1 MRTRNRLSR
10 FDAGR
15 HFLRGE
21 VSSMVHRFWR
31 LIVLILALWHDRS
44 QKQIAAAIGMSQK
57 ALSKAL
63 KRPEAGDEQVASL
76 LTAVRSRQAEVPIVT
91 ACLEALDAVSRSGE
105 LTDEEQAVVEEGVL
119 EGTRRLRAALIEVAL
134 RSRVVHCHGYPGAA
148 DLEPARRR
156 AGELLEML
164 RGLPEGS
171 RSAVVKVV
179 EEYQSWALCELVC
192 DESVREASRNL
203 EAAASWARLAEEIAA
218 TVRGPEGWRRS
229 VLGYAKGHGANVLKV
244 VGELEAADVMIEE
257 AKRLWKAGADPEQV
271 LDPGRLLDLEAS
283 LRRDQTRFP
292 EALAVLE
299 LAVPVSRFP
308 ERPLLLR
315 ATTYE
320 AMGDYGRAI
329 EALFQIVPLMDQQ
342 AEPRQRYVLL
352 FNLAT
357 NFCHIRR
364 YDEAYQLVEKIRP
377 LLIAQNDKIDLL
389 RLTWL
394 EGRIAAG
401 LGRPR
406 DSLRALGEARRGFA
420 EEKMSY
426 DNALALL
433 EESVLLLEDG
443 QTAEV
448 KNLAQE
454 LAEVFES
461 NGIHREALVALRLF
475 HEAAEREQATA
486 ELARRILAFLFR
498 ARHDQG
504 LRFTDS

>member
-1 MRTRNRLSR
+1 
-10 FDAGR
+10 
-15 HFLRGE
+15 
-21 VSSMVHRFWR
+21 MVHRFWR

-44 QKQIAAAIGMSQK
+44 QKQMAAKMGMSQK

-63 KRPEAGDEQVASL
+63 KRSEAGDEQFASL
-76 LTAVRSRQAEVPIVT
+76 LSAVRSRQAEVPIVT
-91 ACLEALDAVSRSGE
+91 ACVEALDAVSRPGE
-105 LTDEEQAVVEEGVL
+105 LTEEEQAVVEEGVL

-171 RSAVVKVV
+171 RSAAVKVV

-229 VLGYAKGHGANVLKV
+229 LLGYAKGHGANVLKV

-257 AKRLWKAGADPEQV
+257 AKRLWKAGADPEGV

-320 AMGDYGRAI
+320 AMGDYERAI
-329 EALFQIVPLMDQQ
+329 ETLFETIALVDRQS
-342 AEPRQRYVLL
+342 EPRLRYILRL
-352 FNLAT
+352 NLAT
-357 NFCHIRR
+357 NFCHAGRHGEALKLI
-364 YDEAYQLVEKIRP
+364 DEIRP
-377 LLIAQNDKIDLL
+377 LLVSEGDQIDLL

-394 EGRIAAG
+394 DGRIAAG
-401 LGRPR
+401 LGRTGF
-406 DSLRALGEARRGFA
+406 ALSALEEARNGFA
-420 EEKMSY
+420 AEAMFY
-426 DNALALL
+426 DVALALL
-433 EESVLLLEDG
+433 EAAALLLDEG
-443 QTAEV
+443 KTTEAR
-448 KNLAQE
+448 KLAQE

-461 NGIHREALVALRLF
+461 KGVHREALAALQLF
-475 HEAAEREQATA
+475 REAAEREEATA
-486 ELARRILAFLFR
+486 KLARHILGFLFR
-498 ARHDQG
+498 ARYDQG
-504 LRFTDS
+504 LRFTAS